1 MRESLLMNRIKKT
14 IGSLC
19 QKGQVIRLEAISN
32 ESRTAKGGDK
42 MRKLENVKV
51 THVSYVDKAA
61 NKKSFFLTKAEG
73 EPTFETAVKLVTK
86 ADDPQKLVYGVVY
99 EPETEDAHGDYMDA
113 ETIEKAAHI
122 FMEDYQQIDKQ
133 HDFTTSAGKV
143 VESYVAPVDMTI
155 EDTTISKGT
164 WVLVTKATDEMWED
178 IQKGEFTG
186 YSLAG
191 TAEVEEVKK
200 QTTNNFNRRKTFR
213 DVNAAIE
220 AFQSAAW
227 SILDNYSANDAEK
240 LSEIQD
246 EVNELSVLL
255 GTIQTTKSVT
265 KQGVVNGI
273 KSFFSTKKSKGEH
286 EMTEEELKKALGEAL
301 TPISERLE
309 KLENPKSGDDDELT
323 DEEKKKKEE
332 EAAAAKKKVKKEAF
346 TAEDIT
352 KAVQEAV
359 APLNEKV
366 EALEKARFSN
376 NQEQNYTTEVAKSEV
391 PSYVDAVFPVSE

>member
-1 MRESLLMNRIKKT
+1 MEKT

-19 QKGQVIRLEAISN
+19 RKGQVIRLEAISN
-32 ESRTAKGGDK
+32 ESRTSKGGDK

-113 ETIEKAAHI
+113 ETIEKAAHS

-227 SILDNYSANDAEK
+227 SILDNYSSDDADKVAEIQK
-240 LSEIQD
+240 EVSELSELI
-246 EVNELSVLL
+246 

-273 KSFFSTKKSKGEH
+273 KSFFSTKKSKEEH

-301 TPISERLE
+301 NPITERLQ
-309 KLENPKSGDDDELT
+309 KLEDAKNGEGKLT

-332 EAAAAKKKVKKEAF
+332 EAAAKKKVKKEAF

-376 NQEQNYTTEVAKSEV
+376 NQEQNYTEQIEKEE
-391 PSYVDAVFPVSE
+391 DVFGSLFSVKGGNE

>member
-1 MRESLLMNRIKKT
+1 MNRIKKT

-73 EPTFETAVKLVTK
+73 KPTFETAVKLVTK

-113 ETIEKAAHI
+113 ETIEKAAHS

-143 VESYVAPVDMTI
+143 VESYVAPVEMTI
-155 EDTTISKGT
+155 NDTTITKGT
-164 WVLVTKATDEMWED
+164 WVLVTKATDEMCED

-191 TAEVEEVKK
+191 TAEVEEIKK
-200 QTTNNFNRRKTFR
+200 QTKNNFNRRKTFR

-227 SILDNYSANDAEK
+227 SILDNYSSDDADKVAEIQK
-240 LSEIQD
+240 EVSELSELIG
-246 EVNELSVLL
+246 N
-255 GTIQTTKSVT
+255 IQTTKAVT

-273 KSFFSTKKSKGEH
+273 KSFFSTKKSKEEH

-301 TPISERLE
+301 NPITERLQ
-309 KLENPKSGDDDELT
+309 KLEDAKNGEGELT

-332 EAAAAKKKVKKEAF
+332 EAAAKKKVKKEAF

-366 EALEKARFSN
+366 ETLEKARFSN
-376 NQEQNYTTEVAKSEV
+376 NQEQNYTEQIEKEE
-391 PSYVDAVFPVSE
+391 DVFGSLFSVKGGNE

>member
-1 MRESLLMNRIKKT
+1 MNRIKKT

-73 EPTFETAVKLVTK
+73 KPTFEMAVKLVTK

-113 ETIEKAAHI
+113 ETIEKAAHS

-143 VESYVAPVDMTI
+143 VESYVAPVEMTI
-155 EDTTISKGT
+155 NDTTITKGT

-191 TAEVEEVKK
+191 TAEVEEIKK
-200 QTTNNFNRRKTFR
+200 QTKNNFNRRKTFR

-227 SILDNYSANDAEK
+227 SILDNYSSDDADKVAEIQK
-240 LSEIQD
+240 EVSELSELI
-246 EVNELSVLL
+246 
-255 GTIQTTKSVT
+255 GTIQTTKAVT

-273 KSFFSTKKSKGEH
+273 KSFFSTKKSKEEH
-286 EMTEEELKKALGEAL
+286 EMTEEELKKVLGEAL
-301 TPISERLE
+301 NPITERLQ
-309 KLENPKSGDDDELT
+309 KLEDAKNGEGELT

-332 EAAAAKKKVKKEAF
+332 EAAAKKKVKKEAF

-366 EALEKARFSN
+366 ETLEKARFSN
-376 NQEQNYTTEVAKSEV
+376 NQEQNYTEQIEKEE
-391 PSYVDAVFPVSE
+391 DVFGSLFSVKGGNE

>member
-1 MRESLLMNRIKKT
+1 MNRIKKT

-32 ESRTAKGGDK
+32 ESRTSKGGDK

-61 NKKSFFLTKAEG
+61 NKKSFFLTKAED
-73 EPTFETAVKLVTK
+73 EPIFETDVKLVTK

-113 ETIEKAAHI
+113 ETIEKAAHS

-164 WVLVTKATDEMWED
+164 WVLVTKATDEMWES

-227 SILDNYSANDAEK
+227 SILDNYSSDDAEK
-240 LSEIQD
+240 VSEIQS
-246 EVNELSVLL
+246 EVSELSALI
-255 GTIQTTKSVT
+255 GTIQTTKAVT
-265 KQGVVNGI
+265 KQGLAETV
-273 KSFFSTKKSKGEH
+273 KSFFSTKKTKEEQ
-286 EMTEEELKKALGEAL
+286 EMTVEELNKALGEAL
-301 TPISERLE
+301 APIAVRLE
-309 KLENPKSGDDDELT
+309 KLENPKSGEGEELT

-332 EAAAAKKKVKKEAF
+332 EAAAKKKVKKEAF

-376 NQEQNYTTEVAKSEV
+376 NQEQNYTEQIEKEE
-391 PSYVDAVFPVSE
+391 DVFGSLFSVKGGNE

>member
-1 MRESLLMNRIKKT
+1 MNRIKKT

-73 EPTFETAVKLVTK
+73 KPTFETAVKLVTK

-113 ETIEKAAHI
+113 ETIEKAAHS

-155 EDTTISKGT
+155 EDTTITKGT

-191 TAEVEEVKK
+191 TAEVEEIKK
-200 QTTNNFNRRKTFR
+200 QTKNNFNRRKTFR

-227 SILDNYSANDAEK
+227 SILDNYSSDDADKVAEIQK
-240 LSEIQD
+240 EVSELSELI
-246 EVNELSVLL
+246 
-255 GTIQTTKSVT
+255 GTIQTTKAVT

-273 KSFFSTKKSKGEH
+273 KSFFSTKKSKEEH

-301 TPISERLE
+301 NPITERLQ
-309 KLENPKSGDDDELT
+309 KLEDAKNGEGELT

-332 EAAAAKKKVKKEAF
+332 EAAAKKKVKKEAF

-366 EALEKARFSN
+366 ETLEKARFSN
-376 NQEQNYTTEVAKSEV
+376 NQEQNYTEQIEKEE
-391 PSYVDAVFPVSE
+391 DVFGSLFSVKGGNE

>member
-1 MRESLLMNRIKKT
+1 MNRIKKT

-32 ESRTAKGGDK
+32 ESRIAKGGDK

-73 EPTFETAVKLVTK
+73 KPTFEMAVKLVTK

-113 ETIEKAAHI
+113 ETIEKAAHS

-143 VESYVAPVDMTI
+143 VESYVAPVEMTI
-155 EDTTISKGT
+155 NDTTITKGT

-191 TAEVEEVKK
+191 TAEVEEIKK
-200 QTTNNFNRRKTFR
+200 QTKNNFNRRKTFR

-227 SILDNYSANDAEK
+227 SILDNYSSDDADKVAEIQK
-240 LSEIQD
+240 EVSELSELI
-246 EVNELSVLL
+246 
-255 GTIQTTKSVT
+255 GTIQTTKAVT

-273 KSFFSTKKSKGEH
+273 KSFFSTKKSKEEH

-301 TPISERLE
+301 NPITERLQ
-309 KLENPKSGDDDELT
+309 KLEDAKNGEGELT

-332 EAAAAKKKVKKEAF
+332 EAAAKKKVKKEAF

-366 EALEKARFSN
+366 ETLEKARFSN
-376 NQEQNYTTEVAKSEV
+376 NQEQNYTEQIEKEE
-391 PSYVDAVFPVSE
+391 DVFGSLFSVKGGNE

>member
-1 MRESLLMNRIKKT
+1 MNRIKKT

-73 EPTFETAVKLVTK
+73 EPTFETSVKLVTK

-113 ETIEKAAHI
+113 ETIEKAAHS

-227 SILDNYSANDAEK
+227 SILDNYSSDDAEK
-240 LSEIQD
+240 VSEIQS
-246 EVNELSVLL
+246 EVSELSALI
-255 GTIQTTKSVT
+255 GTIQTTKAVT
-265 KQGVVNGI
+265 KQGLAETV
-273 KSFFSTKKSKGEH
+273 KSFFSTKKSKEEH
-286 EMTEEELKKALGEAL
+286 EMTEEELQKALGEAL
-301 TPISERLE
+301 NPITERLR
-309 KLENPKSGDDDELT
+309 KLEDAKDGDGELT
-323 DEEKKKKEE
+323 DDEKKKKEE
-332 EAAAAKKKVKKEAF
+332 EAAAKKKVKKEAF

-352 KAVQEAV
+352 KAVKEAV

>member
-1 MRESLLMNRIKKT
+1 MNRIKKT

-19 QKGQVIRLEAISN
+19 QKGQVIRLEVISN
-32 ESRTAKGGDK
+32 ESRTSKGGDK

-61 NKKSFFLTKAEG
+61 NKKSFFLTKAED
-73 EPTFETAVKLVTK
+73 EPIFETDVKLVTK

-113 ETIEKAAHI
+113 ETIEKAAHS

-164 WVLVTKATDEMWED
+164 WVLVTKATDEMWES

-227 SILDNYSANDAEK
+227 SILDNYSSDDAEK
-240 LSEIQD
+240 VSEIQS
-246 EVNELSVLL
+246 EVSELSALI
-255 GTIQTTKSVT
+255 GTIQTTKAVT
-265 KQGVVNGI
+265 KQGLAETV
-273 KSFFSTKKSKGEH
+273 KSFFSTKKTKEEQ
-286 EMTEEELKKALGEAL
+286 EMTVEELNKALGEAL
-301 TPISERLE
+301 APIAVRLE
-309 KLENPKSGDDDELT
+309 KLENPKSGEGEELT

-332 EAAAAKKKVKKEAF
+332 EAAAKKKVKKEAF

-376 NQEQNYTTEVAKSEV
+376 NQEQNYTEQIEKEE
-391 PSYVDAVFPVSE
+391 DVFGSLFSVKGGNE

>member
-1 MRESLLMNRIKKT
+1 MNRIKKT

-32 ESRTAKGGDK
+32 ESRTSKGGDK

-73 EPTFETAVKLVTK
+73 KPTFETAVKLVAK

-113 ETIEKAAHI
+113 ETIEKAAHS

-200 QTTNNFNRRKTFR
+200 HTTNNFNRRKTFR

-227 SILDNYSANDAEK
+227 SILDNYSSDDADKVAEIQK
-240 LSEIQD
+240 EISELSELI
-246 EVNELSVLL
+246 

-265 KQGVVNGI
+265 MQGVVDGI
-273 KSFFSTKKSKGEH
+273 KSFFNPKKSKGEH
-286 EMTEEELKKALGEAL
+286 EMTKEELQKALGEAL
-301 TPISERLE
+301 TPVTQRLE
-309 KLENPKSGDDDELT
+309 KLEAATEGDGELSN
-323 DEEKKKKEE
+323 EEKKKKEAE
-332 EAAAAKKKVKKEAF
+332 DAATKKKNVKKSEF
-346 TAEDIT
+346 TVEDIT

-359 APLNEKV
+359 APLNEKI
-366 EALEKARFSN
+366 ETLEKARFSN
-376 NQEQNYTTEVAKSEV
+376 NQEQNYTEQIEKEE
-391 PSYVDAVFPVSE
+391 DVFGSLFSVKGGNE

>member
-1 MRESLLMNRIKKT
+1 M

-73 EPTFETAVKLVTK
+73 KPTFETAVKLVTK

-113 ETIEKAAHI
+113 ETIEKAAHS

-143 VESYVAPVDMTI
+143 VESYVAPVEMTI
-155 EDTTISKGT
+155 NDTTITKGT

-191 TAEVEEVKK
+191 TAEVEEIKK
-200 QTTNNFNRRKTFR
+200 QTKNNFNRRKTFR

-227 SILDNYSANDAEK
+227 SILDNYSSDDADKVAEIQK
-240 LSEIQD
+240 EVSELSELI
-246 EVNELSVLL
+246 
-255 GTIQTTKSVT
+255 GTIQTTKAVT

-273 KSFFSTKKSKGEH
+273 KSFFSTKKSKEEH

-301 TPISERLE
+301 NPITERLQ
-309 KLENPKSGDDDELT
+309 KLEDAKNGEGELT

-332 EAAAAKKKVKKEAF
+332 EAAAKKKVKKEAF

-366 EALEKARFSN
+366 ETLEKARFSN
-376 NQEQNYTTEVAKSEV
+376 NQEQNYTEQIEKEE
-391 PSYVDAVFPVSE
+391 DVFGSLFSVKGGNE

>member
-73 EPTFETAVKLVTK
+73 KPTFETAVKLVTK

-113 ETIEKAAHI
+113 ETIEKAAHS

-143 VESYVAPVDMTI
+143 VESYVAPVEMTI
-155 EDTTISKGT
+155 NDTTITKGT

-191 TAEVEEVKK
+191 TAEVEEIKK
-200 QTTNNFNRRKTFR
+200 QTKNNFNRRKTFR

-227 SILDNYSANDAEK
+227 SILDNYSSDDADKVAEIQK
-240 LSEIQD
+240 EVSELSELI
-246 EVNELSVLL
+246 
-255 GTIQTTKSVT
+255 GTIQTTKAVT

-273 KSFFSTKKSKGEH
+273 KSFFSTKKSKEEH

-301 TPISERLE
+301 NPITERLQ
-309 KLENPKSGDDDELT
+309 KLEDAKNGEGELT

-332 EAAAAKKKVKKEAF
+332 EAAAKKKVKKEAF

-366 EALEKARFSN
+366 ETLEKARFSN
-376 NQEQNYTTEVAKSEV
+376 NQEQNYTEQIEKEE
-391 PSYVDAVFPVSE
+391 DVFGSLFSVKGGNE

>member
-1 MRESLLMNRIKKT
+1 
-14 IGSLC
+14 
-19 QKGQVIRLEAISN
+19 
-32 ESRTAKGGDK
+32 
-42 MRKLENVKV
+42 
-51 THVSYVDKAA
+51 
-61 NKKSFFLTKAEG
+61 
-73 EPTFETAVKLVTK
+73 
-86 ADDPQKLVYGVVY
+86 
-99 EPETEDAHGDYMDA
+99 
-113 ETIEKAAHI
+113 
-122 FMEDYQQIDKQ
+122 
-133 HDFTTSAGKV
+133 
-143 VESYVAPVDMTI
+143 
-155 EDTTISKGT
+155 
-164 WVLVTKATDEMWED
+164 MWED

-301 TPISERLE
+301 NPITERLQ
-309 KLENPKSGDDDELT
+309 KLEDAKNGEGELT

-332 EAAAAKKKVKKEAF
+332 EAAAKKKVKKEAF

-366 EALEKARFSN
+366 ETLEKARFSN
-376 NQEQNYTTEVAKSEV
+376 NQEQNYTEQIEKEE
-391 PSYVDAVFPVSE
+391 DVFGSLFSVKGGNE